1 MVCIQQTPSRSKNKF
16 FIYFLV
22 FVVELFMQVFFVHE
36 LNLTCLHLQNTEI
49 DQSVLMKK
57 ISIWT
62 VHVLGKVRVFKEK
75 MLGFQ

>member
-1 MVCIQQTPSRSKNKF
+1 
-16 FIYFLV
+16 
-22 FVVELFMQVFFVHE
+22 MQFFFVHE